1 MRKRSWCLGL
11 AALLV
16 LGSAGVVQAEEYTS
30 DQGWKVEFTGKE
42 MVSNFSSS
50 EISEAV
56 YALQPG
62 DQVTIRLALANG
74 SQREVDWYMTNEVL
88 SSLEDHSEEA
98 RGGAYAYHLSYTDGA
113 GAVTTLYSSENVGGE
128 KDAKAGLGL
137 REATDGLGEYVQLD
151 RMAAGGTGAVELTVA
166 LDGETQGNGYQNTLA
181 DLRMNFAVE
190 PGRATG
196 GGSGGSGSG
205 GSGGSDGSSGSGGG
219 ETPDGGSGALYTT
232 GSVQTGDTSNL
243 IFWSAA
249 ALLSGLLLLFLA
261 VRGFR
266 RDRGG
271 EGHE

>member
-205 GSGGSDGSSGSGGG
+205 GSGGSDGSSGGGG
-219 ETPDGGSGALYTT
+219 TPSGTPGTLYTT
-232 GSVQTGDTSNL
+232 GPVQTGDTSHL

-249 ALLSGLLLLFLA
+249 ALLSGLLLLVLA
-261 VRGFR
+261 VRGLR
-266 RDRGG
+266 KDRGG
-271 EGHE
+271 ERDE